1 MINRLEETSEMLVRA
16 LTVAQEAAEALSEA
30 RVRLEAAEADLT
42 LSGLSGKNA
51 EARRAELIVLTERE
65 RADVVAAERENS
77 RAKTALAIAE
87 VRHRTAREI
96 ARLAGRAE

>member
-1 MINRLEETSEMLVRA
+1 MINRLEEASETLVRA

-42 LSGLSGKNA
+42 LSGLNGKNA
-51 EARRAELIVLTERE
+51 EARRAELLVLTERE
-65 RADVVAAERENS
+65 RADVVAAEREHHRS
-77 RAKTALAIAE
+77 RTALTIAE
-87 VRHRTAREI
+87 VRHRTAQEI